1 MISTQSQPASSNGA
15 ALSGLRVAVARAQ
28 DDARELAALL
38 EANGAEIV
46 YYPCIEIVPFTEN
59 EEFDAALKDA
69 AAGKYDWLVL
79 NDADTVI
86 VVAEQLERLGLD
98 PRALNKMKVA
108 TIGCMTEQNA
118 LQYLGL
124 QSDFAPEIYTPETVA
139 EAMRLHV
146 GDRVFLPQ
154 SAVTRMALAKCL
166 RDTGADVSAINA
178 YRTIIG
184 RGGDPAPVMLWE
196 GQIDVVA
203 FTYPTEVRYF
213 AKRLKYEGG
222 SLAMLDDVIVA
233 CIGPITA
240 EAARSYGFN
249 VAPVPPQHTYEG
261 LVKMIGQVVSG

>member
-1 MISTQSQPASSNGA
+1 MISTQSQSASSNGA
-15 ALSGLRVAVARAQ
+15 ALTGVRVAVARAQ
-28 DDARELAALL
+28 DDAKELAALL
-38 EANGAEIV
+38 EAAGAEVV
-46 YYPCIEIVPFTEN
+46 YYPCVEIVPFAEN
-59 EEFDAALKDA
+59 EEFDVALKDA

-86 VVAEQLERLGLD
+86 VVAEQFARLGLD
-98 PRALNKMKVA
+98 PRALGGLKIA

-118 LQYLGL
+118 QQYLGL
-124 QSDFAPEIYTPETVA
+124 QSDFAPEIYTPEIVA
-139 EAMRLHV
+139 DAMRLNI
-146 GDRVFLPQ
+146 GDRVLLPQ
-154 SAVTRMALAKCL
+154 SAVTRMSLAKCL
-166 RDTGADVSAINA
+166 RDTGADVNAVNA

-213 AKRLKYEGG
+213 AKRLNYEGG

-240 EAARSYGFN
+240 ETAHSYGFK
-249 VAPVPPQHTYEG
+249 VAPVPTQHTYEG
-261 LVKMIGQVVSG
+261 LVKLIAEVVN